1 MDPSLIRTGL
11 TGQTVPGKAVE
22 KLWDSTKMEPEDV
35 TITNASLF
43 LEETAL
49 RIFRVGLTEVMYL

>member
-22 KLWDSTKMEPEDV
+22 KQLWDSTKMEPEDV

-43 LEETAL
+43 L
-49 RIFRVGLTEVMYL
+49 